1 MKLRILFVLI
11 IFSFFNKTFAQTIT
25 GTVIDASNNNPL
37 SGANISFGSK
47 GGTVTDH
54 NGTFSIPCGKTN
66 RITVSYVGYEV
77 YEHTIKNCNEH
88 IRIRLVPSSNKLNV
102 VEITATSNQNRS
114 ILYQPVSVDKLQ
126 ETELKRNTGL
136 FLDDA
141 INANIPGVTMQ
152 RRAVSSGQQINIRGY
167 GNGVR
172 GTNGPSSNFDIQGT
186 KVYLNGIPLTDAEG
200 ITILDDIDFASIG
213 NVEVVKGPAG
223 SLYGLA
229 IAGAVNLRT
238 IKPEK
243 GKTTLAQ
250 DVMFGSNGLR
260 RYTTHF
266 QMGGDRSSLFVNYG
280 HQKADGYM
288 THTASHKNFVNIAG
302 DFQPSEKQTIN
313 AYFGYSN
320 SYDERGGELTITQ
333 YNNRDYSGNPDYIKR
348 NAHSE
353 VISFRA
359 GLTHTYN
366 FNSHISN
373 STTVFG
379 SGVTNNSSSAGG
391 WTDKDPV
398 NYGLR
403 STLNFNFGLSDNIS
417 LSGIAGV
424 EAQAQRAQIVG
435 YNMVANPADAT
446 AYWIIGAA
454 RSNQFTYSGTSSTF
468 TEWTLAMPH
477 DLSVTAGLGYSRMKI
492 QLNDRFYVANST
504 LPTRYDTSY
513 TGMYSPHVAINKV
526 FNKQVSLYASY
537 SRGYKA
543 PVSSYFFIPTTGKL
557 NAGLKPEV
565 GDQFEIGTKGTLVN
579 SKLTYELAL
588 FKILFKDKMYG
599 QPVPLNSTTTAYT
612 YIANGGNEDNKG
624 VEAMVRYTAYQS
636 ATSFFK
642 TVRPFANFTYSD
654 FKYEDYK
661 FRKGSTNELIDYSG
675 YDVAGVPKYVAN
687 VGFDIATK
695 PGLYANATYMYRDKV
710 SITSNA
716 TEFAT
721 SYNLLNAKI
730 GFERSLSN
738 HFDLDVF
745 FGAQNITNAQYPLMV
760 FVNQLPDAYLPAP
773 LYANFYAG
781 VNLKYNF

>member
-1 MKLRILFVLI
+1 MNLRILFVLI
-11 IFSFFNKTFAQTIT
+11 IFFSISKTFAQTVT
-25 GTVIDASNNNPL
+25 GTVVDASNNSPL
-37 SGANISFGSK
+37 PGATITFSGK
-47 GGTVTDH
+47 GGTTTDQ
-54 NGTFSIPCGKTN
+54 NGRFSIPCGKTT
-66 RITVSYVGYEV
+66 RITVSFIGYET
-77 YEHTIKNCNEH
+77 YQHNIKNCDEH
-88 IRIRLVPSSNKLNV
+88 VRITLVPVSGKLNN

-114 ILYQPVSVDKLQ
+114 ILYQPVSITKLG
-126 ETELKRNTGL
+126 EVELNRNTGL

-172 GTNGPSSNFDIQGT
+172 GTNGPNSNFDIQGT

-200 ITILDDIDFASIG
+200 ITIMDDIDFASVG
-213 NVEVVKGPAG
+213 NVEITKGPAG

-238 IKPEK
+238 TKPEK
-243 GKTTLAQ
+243 GKTSVGQ
-250 DVMFGSNGLR
+250 DVMFGSNGLE

-266 QMGGDRSSLFVNYG
+266 EMGGEHSSLFVNYG

-288 THTASHKNFVNIAG
+288 AHTASHKDFVNIAG
-302 DFQPSEKQTIN
+302 DFQPSDKQSIS

-333 YNNRDYSGNPDYIKR
+333 YRNRDYSGNPDYIKR

-359 GLTHTYN
+359 GLSHTYN
-366 FNSHISN
+366 FSSHVSN

-379 SGVTNNSSSAGG
+379 SGVSNNASSAGG
-391 WTDKDPV
+391 WTDKDPT

-403 STLNFNFGLSDNIS
+403 STMNFNFALNNNFA
-417 LSGIAGV
+417 LSGIVGV
-424 EAQAQRAQIVG
+424 EAQAQRAQTIG
-435 YNMVANPADAT
+435 YNMVANPADAN

-468 TEWTLAMPH
+468 TEWTLSMPH
-477 DLSVTAGLGYSRMKI
+477 DISLTAGLGYSRMKI

-543 PVSSYFFIPTTGKL
+543 PVSSYFYIPSTGKI
-557 NAGLKPEV
+557 NGGLKPEV
-565 GDQFEIGTKGTLVN
+565 GDQFEIGTKGTVWN
-579 SKLTYELAL
+579 KLTYELAL
-588 FKILFKDKMYG
+588 FKILFKDKMYAV
-599 QPVPLNSTTTAYT
+599 PVPLNATTTAYT
-612 YIANGGNEDNKG
+612 YIANGGKQDNKG
-624 VEAMVRYTAYQS
+624 IEALVRYTAYQS
-636 ATSFFK
+636 ANAFFK
-642 TVRPFANFTYSD
+642 TVRPFANLTYSD

-675 YDVAGVPKYVAN
+675 YAVAGVPKYVAN
-687 VGFDIATK
+687 VGFDVTTK
-695 PGLYANATYMYRDKV
+695 PGIYANATYMYRDKV

-730 GFERSLSN
+730 GFARSLTN
-738 HFDLDVF
+738 HFDIDAF
-745 FGAQNITNAQYPLMV
+745 FGAQNITNTQYPLMV

-773 LYANFYAG
+773 LYANFYG
-781 VNLKYNF
+781 GINVKYNF

>member
-11 IFSFFNKTFAQTIT
+11 IFFYASKTFTQTIT
-25 GTVIDASNNNPL
+25 GTVVDAISNSPL
-37 SGANISFGSK
+37 SGATITLTGK
-47 GGTVTDH
+47 GGTTTDQ
-54 NGTFSIPCGKTN
+54 NGWFSIPCGKTT
-66 RITVSYVGYEV
+66 RITVSFISYET
-77 YEHTIKNCNEH
+77 YQHTIKNCDDQV
-88 IRIRLVPSSNKLNV
+88 RIMLVPANGKLNN

-114 ILYQPVSVDKLQ
+114 MLYQPVSTTKLGDV
-126 ETELKRNTGL
+126 ELNRNTGL

-172 GTNGPSSNFDIQGT
+172 GTNGPSSNFDIQGI

-213 NVEVVKGPAG
+213 NVEVTKGPAG

-238 IKPEK
+238 TKPEK
-243 GKTTLAQ
+243 GKTSVGQ

-260 RYTTHF
+260 RYTTQF
-266 QMGGDRSSLFVNYG
+266 EMGGEHSSLFVNYG

-288 THTASHKNFVNIAG
+288 AHTASHKDFVNIAG
-302 DFQPSEKQTIN
+302 DLQPSDKQSIN

-333 YNNRDYSGNPDYIKR
+333 YRNRDYSGNPDYIKR

-359 GLTHTYN
+359 GLSHTYS
-366 FNSHISN
+366 FSSHVSN

-379 SGVTNNSSSAGG
+379 SGVSNNASSAGG
-391 WTDKDPV
+391 WTDKDPI

-403 STLNFNFGLSDNIS
+403 STLNFNFGLQNNFA

-424 EAQAQRAQIVG
+424 EAQAQRAQTIG
-435 YNMVANPADAT
+435 YNMVANPVDAN

-454 RSNQFTYSGTSSTF
+454 RSNQYTYSGTSSLL
-468 TEWTLAMPH
+468 TEWTLSLPH
-477 DLSVTAGLGYSRMKI
+477 DISLTAGVGYSRMKI

-543 PVSSYFFIPTTGKL
+543 PVSSYFYIPSTGKI
-557 NAGLKPEV
+557 NGGLKPEV
-565 GDQFEIGTKGTLVN
+565 GDQFEIGTKGTIN
-579 SKLTYELAL
+579 NKLSYELAL
-588 FKILFKDKMYG
+588 FKILFKDKMYAV
-599 QPVPLNSTTTAYT
+599 PVPLNAATTAYT
-612 YIANGGNEDNKG
+612 YIANGGNQDNKG
-624 VEAMVRYTAYQS
+624 VEAFVRYTAYQS
-636 ATSFFK
+636 ANAFFK
-642 TVRPFANFTYSD
+642 TVRPFLNFTYSD

-661 FRKGSTNELIDYSG
+661 FRRGSTNELMDYTG
-675 YDVAGVPKYVAN
+675 YAVAGVPKYVAN
-687 VGFDIATK
+687 VGFDVITK
-695 PGLYANATYMYRDKV
+695 PGIYANATYMYRDKV

-721 SYNLLNAKI
+721 SYNLVNAKI
-730 GFERSLSN
+730 GFQRSLTN
-738 HFDLDVF
+738 HFDVDAF
-745 FGAQNITNAQYPLMV
+745 FGAQNITNTQYPLMV

-773 LYANFYAG
+773 LHANFYG
-781 VNLKYNF
+781 GINIKYNF

>member
-11 IFSFFNKTFAQTIT
+11 IFFSISKTFAQTIA
-25 GTVIDASNNNPL
+25 GTVVDASTNNPL
-37 SGANISFGSK
+37 SGATITFSGK
-47 GGTVTDH
+47 GGTTTDQ
-54 NGTFSIPCGKTN
+54 NGTFSIPCGKTT
-66 RITVSYVGYEV
+66 RITVSFIGYET
-77 YEHTIKNCNEH
+77 YQHTIKNCDPV
-88 IRIRLVPSSNKLNV
+88 RIALVPVNGKLNN

-114 ILYQPVSVDKLQ
+114 MLYQPVSITKLG
-126 ETELKRNTGL
+126 EVELNRNTGL

-172 GTNGPSSNFDIQGT
+172 GTNGPNSNFDIQGT

-213 NVEVVKGPAG
+213 NVEVTKGPAG

-229 IAGAVNLRT
+229 IAGAINLRT
-238 IKPEK
+238 TKPEK
-243 GKTTLAQ
+243 GKTSVGQ
-250 DVMFGSNGLR
+250 DVMFGSYGLR
-260 RYTTHF
+260 RYNTHF
-266 QMGGDRSSLFVNYG
+266 EMGGERSSLFVNYG
-280 HQKADGYM
+280 DQKTNGYM
-288 THTASHKNFVNIAG
+288 THTASSKDFINIAG
-302 DFQPSEKQTIN
+302 DFQPSDKQSIN
-313 AYFGYSN
+313 AYFAYAN
-320 SYDERGGELTITQ
+320 SYDERGGELTVSQ
-333 YNNRDYSGNPDYIKR
+333 YQNRDYSGNPDYIKR

-359 GLTHTYN
+359 GLSHTYN
-366 FNSHISN
+366 FSSHVSN
-373 STTVFG
+373 STTIFG
-379 SGVTNNSSSAGG
+379 SGVSNNASSAGG
-391 WTDKDPV
+391 WTDKDPI

-403 STLNFNFGLSDNIS
+403 STMNFNFALNNNFA
-417 LSGIAGV
+417 LSGIVGV
-424 EAQAQRAQIVG
+424 EAQAQRAQTIG

-454 RSNQFTYSGTSSTF
+454 RSNQSTYSGTSSTF
-468 TEWTLAMPH
+468 TEWTLSMPH
-477 DLSVTAGLGYSRMKI
+477 DISLTAGLGYSRMKI

-526 FNKQVSLYASY
+526 VNKQVSLYASY

-543 PVSSYFFIPTTGKL
+543 PVSAYFYIPSTGKL
-557 NAGLKPEV
+557 NSGLKPEV
-565 GDQFEIGTKGTLVN
+565 GDQFEIGTKGTVIN
-579 SKLTYELAL
+579 KLTYELAL
-588 FKILFKDKMYG
+588 FKILFKDKMYAV
-599 QPVPLNSTTTAYT
+599 PVPLNTTTTAYT
-612 YIANGGNEDNKG
+612 YIANGGNQDNKG
-624 VEAMVRYTAYQS
+624 VEALVRYTAYQS
-636 ATSFFK
+636 ANSFFK

-661 FRKGSTNELIDYSG
+661 FRRGSTNELMDYSG
-675 YDVAGVPKYVAN
+675 YAVAGVPQYVVN
-687 VGFDIATK
+687 IGFDVMTK
-695 PGLYANATYMYRDKV
+695 PGIYANATYMYRDKV

-730 GFERSLSN
+730 GFQRNLSN
-738 HFDLDVF
+738 HFDIDAFL
-745 FGAQNITNAQYPLMV
+745 GAQNITNTQYPLMV

-773 LYANFYAG
+773 LYANFYG
-781 VNLKYNF
+781 GINLKYNF